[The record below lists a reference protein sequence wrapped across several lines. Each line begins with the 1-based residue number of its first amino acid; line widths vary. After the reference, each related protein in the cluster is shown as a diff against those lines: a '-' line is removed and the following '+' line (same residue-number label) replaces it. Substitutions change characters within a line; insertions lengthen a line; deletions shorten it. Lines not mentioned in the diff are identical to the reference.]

1 MSKTFAMNEQWSK
14 ALRRS
19 GLRRSAPVS
28 SFQRGPAV
36 ARWGERMTEEQP
48 GYRHQRWSEHFEEI
62 DREIGSL
69 AVLCRIPLLD
79 PGVIERVLHNDT
91 LVCGTQNQRAFDK
104 LRSLLMLH
112 YNVRTRAVEALGEEE
127 TMAIL
132 AELVERLRS
141 RFGGKLGGPLA

>member
-1 MSKTFAMNEQWSK
+1 MN
-14 ALRRS
+14 
-19 GLRRSAPVS
+19 
-28 SFQRGPAV
+28 
-36 ARWGERMTEEQP
+36 EEQP
-48 GYRHQRWSEHFEEI
+48 GYRHRRWSEHFEEI

-69 AVLCRIPLLD
+69 AVMCKIPLLD
-79 PGVIERVLHNDT
+79 PGVIERVLHNDP

-112 YNVRTRAVEALGEEE
+112 YNVRTRAVEALGEQE

-132 AELVERLRS
+132 DELVERLRS